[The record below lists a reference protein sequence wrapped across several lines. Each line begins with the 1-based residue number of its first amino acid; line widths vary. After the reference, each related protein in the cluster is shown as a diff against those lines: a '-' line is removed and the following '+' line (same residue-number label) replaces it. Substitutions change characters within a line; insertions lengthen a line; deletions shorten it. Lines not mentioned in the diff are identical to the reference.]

1 MTTAM
6 GTTSQLDI
14 ESELSYAY
22 LHAVAAR
29 AGMACRSAT
38 RLEDNA
44 GIDAT
49 LTAWG
54 PFPGSGPTTEVDL
67 KIQLKA
73 TVAAPADDGHSLSY
87 FLHGKPRY
95 DALRIGEPMVP
106 RILVVLFLP
115 EVQEEWLLH
124 SADELILRKCAYWV
138 SLRGA
143 PATRSASGA
152 TVRLPKT
159 QPFSPDSLRRLMG
172 RLARYDYPRYEE
184 AR

>member
-1 MTTAM
+1 MTAP
-6 GTTSQLDI
+6 SQLDI

-22 LHAVAAR
+22 LHAVASR
-29 AGMACRSAT
+29 AGMVCKNAT
-38 RLEDNA
+38 RLEDKA

-54 PFPGSGPTTEVDL
+54 PFPGGVWTEVDL

-73 TVAAPADDGHSLSY
+73 TIGVPADDGHSLSY
-87 FLHGKPRY
+87 FVHGKSRY
-95 DALRIGEPMVP
+95 DKLRIAEPMVP

-115 EVQEEWLLH
+115 EVQDEWLLH
-124 SADELILRKCAYWV
+124 GADELILRKCAYWV

-143 PATRSASGA
+143 PATQTASGA
-152 TVRLPKT
+152 TVKLPRT
-159 QPFSPDSLRRLMG
+159 QVFSPDNLQRLME
-172 RLARYDYPRYEE
+172 RLARNDVPRYEE

>member
-1 MTTAM
+1 MRAP
-6 GTTSQLDI
+6 SPLDI

-22 LHAVAAR
+22 LHAVASR
-29 AGMACRSAT
+29 AGMACRNAT

-54 PFPGSGPTTEVDL
+54 PFAGDGLATEVDL

-73 TVAAPADDGHSLSY
+73 TVAVPPDDGHSLSY
-87 FLHGKPRY
+87 FVHGKPRY

-115 EVQEEWLLH
+115 EMEEEWLLH
-124 SADELILRKCAYWV
+124 SADELILRRCAYWV

-143 PATRSASGA
+143 PETRNISGA
-152 TVRLPKT
+152 TVKLPKT
-159 QPFSPDSLRRLMG
+159 QVFSPDSLRQLMG
-172 RLARYDYPRYEE
+172 RLACYDYPRYEE